1 MCVDNILYLCVLGT
15 GRHSSLHLQVS
26 LEVAKGSTDSSGGI
40 LQEQRTA
47 GAGLSL
53 PWQMALC

>member
-1 MCVDNILYLCVLGT
+1 MGADGILCLCVLDT
-15 GRHSSLHLQVS
+15 RRHFSLHLQVS
-26 LEVAKGSTDSSGGI
+26 LEVAKGSTGSSGGI

-53 PWQMALC
+53 LWQMAWC

>member
-1 MCVDNILYLCVLGT
+1 MGADHILYVCVLGMR
-15 GRHSSLHLQVS
+15 RHSCLHLQVS
-26 LEVAKGSTDSSGGI
+26 LEVVKGSTDSSGDI

-53 PWQMALC
+53 PWQMAD